1 VAAELALFHL
11 FRRAQCNPSEYEQDF
26 RLYSDEM
33 HHHAA
38 FHDPVLVALS
48 ILIAALASYT
58 ALDLAT
64 RMRAASGRAR
74 RAWLAAAA
82 IAMGGGIWSMH
93 FVGMLAFSL
102 PGIEISYDP
111 FMTLLSLVIPIV
123 VAAAAFAVVEGRRQ
137 ALVASGFA
145 MGLGISGM
153 HYTGMGAMRMA
164 ASIEYDPR
172 WVVLSVMIA
181 VSASVVALWLA
192 FRHTNAAQRLFA
204 GLVMGVAISGMH
216 YAAMEGALF
225 LPAIPTAGHAGHLG
239 VGQAP
244 LAFVLAGTTIMILSI
259 GIAAAVYDRASAER
273 ALREANALRR
283 SEERFRLL
291 VEGVAD
297 HAIFM
302 LEPDGRVGN
311 WNLGAGRLMGHGD
324 DIVGESYAIFHTEED
339 CATGAPARA
348 LLEAERE
355 GKSAIEGWR
364 VRKDGSRFWAEATI
378 VAVRN
383 ETGVTTGFA
392 KIVRDVSERRKA
404 HEALDRAR
412 EALMMSQKMETIGQ
426 LTGGVAHDFNNLL
439 ATVLG
444 NLELLKKHLPTGDP
458 KIPRL
463 VDNAMQGALRGVS
476 LTQRMLAFA
485 RKQDLRPAV
494 VDVQELVRGMAS
506 LLKFEAGIRVETL
519 FPMDLPKVK
528 VDANQLEL
536 AILNLAVN
544 ARDAMPAGGVITIGA
559 REQQDGGGPPT
570 NRYVALS
577 VSDMGCG
584 MDDETLKHAQE
595 PFFTTKGV
603 GKGTGLGLSMVHGLA
618 EQSGGK
624 LVVKSRLGEG
634 TTAEIWLPIAVEAAV
649 PPPRV
654 EAPAPIPR
662 ASRRLSVLVV
672 DDDLLVL
679 ESTAAMLED
688 LGHAVVEA
696 RSGEEA
702 LTLLRRTRTVDLVVT
717 DYAMPGMTGLQLAD
731 AVAAERPGM
740 VILLSTGYAELPSEA
755 RSDLPRLSKPFD
767 QAALA
772 KAIEAALRGE
782 EPAGSVVVFR
792 PKSA

>member
-1 VAAELALFHL
+1 
-11 FRRAQCNPSEYEQDF
+11 
-26 RLYSDEM
+26 M
-33 HHHAA
+33 HHHTA

-48 ILIAALASYT
+48 VLIAALASYT

-74 RAWLAAAA
+74 RSWLVAAA

-111 FMTLLSLVIPIV
+111 FLTLLSLVIPIG
-123 VAAAAFAVVEGRRQ
+123 VAAAAFAVVGRRPQ
-137 ALVASGFA
+137 ALLASGFA

-153 HYTGMGAMRMA
+153 HYTGMAAMRMA
-164 ASIEYDPR
+164 AFMQYDPR
-172 WVVLSVMIA
+172 WVVLSIVIA

-192 FRHTNAAQRLFA
+192 FRNTNAVQRLFA
-204 GLVMGVAISGMH
+204 GFVMGLAISGMH
-216 YAAMEGALF
+216 YAAMEGAMF
-225 LPAIPTAGHAGHLG
+225 LPTIPMAGQAGHLG

-244 LAFVLAGTTIMILSI
+244 LAFLLGGITIVILSI
-259 GIAAAVYDRASAER
+259 GITAAVYDRASAER
-273 ALREANALRR
+273 AQREANTLRR

-291 VEGVAD
+291 VEGIVD

-302 LEPDGRVGN
+302 LDPDGRVGN
-311 WNLGAGRLMGHGD
+311 WNLGARRLMGYGD
-324 DIVGESYAIFHTEED
+324 DIVGTSYTIFHTAED
-339 CATGAPARA
+339 CAAGAPARA
-348 LLEAERE
+348 LVEAERE

-364 VRKDGSRFWAEATI
+364 VRKDGSYFWAEATI

-383 ETGVTTGFA
+383 ESGALAGFA
-392 KIVRDVSERRKA
+392 NIVRDVSEKRRA
-404 HEALDRAR
+404 QDALDRAR

-439 ATVLG
+439 AAVLG
-444 NLELLKKHLPTGDP
+444 SLELLKKRLPSAEP
-458 KIPRL
+458 KIQRL
-463 VDNAMQGALRGVS
+463 VDNAMQGAQRGAS

-494 VDVQELVRGMAS
+494 VDVRELVHGMAS

-519 FPMDLPKVK
+519 FPIDLPKVK

-536 AILNLAVN
+536 AVLNLAVN
-544 ARDAMPAGGVITIGA
+544 ARDAMPDGGLITIAA
-559 REQQDGGGPPT
+559 REERDDDGRPT
-570 NRYVALS
+570 SGYVALS
-577 VSDMGCG
+577 VSDTGCG
-584 MDDETLKHAQE
+584 MDDAILKHAQE

-618 EQSGGK
+618 EQSGGR
-624 LVVKSRLGEG
+624 LVLKSRPGEG
-634 TTAEIWLPIAVEAAV
+634 TTADIWLPIAEETAV
-649 PPPRV
+649 PDLRA
-654 EAPAPIPR
+654 EAPAPVPR
-662 ASRRLSVLVV
+662 ASRPLSVLVV

-679 ESTAAMLED
+679 ENTAVMLED
-688 LGHAVVEA
+688 LGHAVIEA

-702 LTLLRRTRTVDLVVT
+702 LDLLRRTRTVDLVVT
-717 DYAMPGMTGLQLAD
+717 DYAMPGMTGLQLAS
-731 AVAAERPGM
+731 AVAAERPGTI
-740 VILLSTGYAELPSEA
+740 VLLSTGYADLPSDV
-755 RSDLPRLSKPFD
+755 RSSLPRLAKPFD

-772 KAIEAALRGE
+772 KAIEAAMREE
-782 EPAGSVVVFR
+782 EPTGSIVAFR

>member
-1 VAAELALFHL
+1 M
-11 FRRAQCNPSEYEQDF
+11 N
-26 RLYSDEM
+26 
-33 HHHAA
+33 HHTA

-102 PGIEISYDP
+102 PGIEISYDS
-111 FMTLLSLVIPIV
+111 FLTLLSLVIPVV
-123 VAAAAFAVVEGRRQ
+123 VAAAAFAVVGRRPQ
-137 ALVASGFA
+137 ALLASGFA

-153 HYTGMGAMRMA
+153 HYTGMSAMRMA

-172 WVVLSVMIA
+172 WVVLSIVIA
-181 VSASVVALWLA
+181 IGASVVALWLA
-192 FRHTNAAQRLFA
+192 FRHTNAVQRLFA
-204 GLVMGVAISGMH
+204 GLVMGLAISGMH

-225 LPAIPTAGHAGHLG
+225 LPGVPIAGQAGHLG
-239 VGQAP
+239 GGQAP
-244 LAFVLAGTTIMILSI
+244 LGFLLAGTTIVILII

-273 ALREANALRR
+273 AQREANALRR

-291 VEGVAD
+291 VEGIAD

-302 LEPDGRVGN
+302 LEPNGCVGN
-311 WNLGAGRLMGHGD
+311 WNLGARRLMGYGD
-324 DIVGESYAIFHTEED
+324 DIVGTSYAIFHTEED
-339 CATGAPARA
+339 RATGAPARA

-364 VRKDGSRFWAEATI
+364 VRKDGSRFWAEVTI

-383 ETGVTTGFA
+383 ESGAITGFA
-392 KIVRDVSERRKA
+392 KIVRDVSERRRA
-404 HEALDRAR
+404 QEALDRAR

-439 ATVLG
+439 AAVLG
-444 NLELLKKHLPTGDP
+444 SLELLKKRLPADDP
-458 KIPRL
+458 KIQRL
-463 VDNAMQGALRGVS
+463 VDNATQGALRGAS

-494 VDVQELVRGMAS
+494 VDVPELVRGMAS
-506 LLKFEAGIRVETL
+506 LLKFDAGIRIDTL
-519 FPMDLPKVK
+519 FPIGLPKVQ

-544 ARDAMPAGGVITIGA
+544 ARDAMPDGGLITIAA
-559 REQQDGGGPPT
+559 REEADGGGPPR
-570 NRYVALS
+570 NRYVALA
-577 VSDMGCG
+577 VSDTGCG
-584 MDDETLKHAQE
+584 MDAETLRHAQE

-624 LVVKSRLGEG
+624 LLLKSRRGEG
-634 TTAEIWLPIAVEAAV
+634 TTAEIWLPIAEEAV
-649 PPPRV
+649 
-654 EAPAPIPR
+654 APAPRAMAPAPMPR

-679 ESTAAMLED
+679 ENTAAMLED

-702 LTLLRRTRTVDLVVT
+702 MDLLRRTRTVDLIVT
-717 DYAMPGMTGLQLAD
+717 DYAMPGMTGLQLAS
-731 AVAAERPGM
+731 AAAAERPGT

-755 RSDLPRLSKPFD
+755 RSSLPRLAKPFD
-767 QAALA
+767 QTALA
-772 KAIEAALRGE
+772 KAIEAAMRDGE
-782 EPAGSVVVFR
+782 HPGSVVAFR
-792 PKSA
+792 PKGA

>member
-1 VAAELALFHL
+1 
-11 FRRAQCNPSEYEQDF
+11 
-26 RLYSDEM
+26 M
-33 HHHAA
+33 HHQAA
-38 FHDPVLVALS
+38 FHNPVLVALS

-102 PGIEISYDP
+102 PGTEISYDP
-111 FMTLLSLVIPIV
+111 FLTLLSLVIPIV
-123 VAAAAFAVVEGRRQ
+123 VAAAAFAVVGRRPE
-137 ALVASGFA
+137 ALLASGFA

-164 ASIEYDPR
+164 ASIEYDPQ
-172 WVVLSVMIA
+172 WVVLSIVIA
-181 VSASVVALWLA
+181 ISASVVALWLA
-192 FRHTNAAQRLFA
+192 FRHTNAVQRLFA
-204 GLVMGVAISGMH
+204 GVVMGLAVSGMH

-225 LPAIPTAGHAGHLG
+225 LPAVPVAGHAGHV

-244 LAFVLAGTTIMILSI
+244 LAFLLAGTTIVILSI

-273 ALREANALRR
+273 AQREASALRR

-291 VEGVAD
+291 VEGITD
-297 HAIFM
+297 HAMFM

-311 WNLGAGRLMGHGD
+311 WNLGARRLMGYGD
-324 DIVGESYAIFHTEED
+324 DIIGTSYAIFHTEED
-339 CATGAPARA
+339 RAAETPARA
-348 LLEAERE
+348 LLAAERE

-364 VRKDGSRFWAEATI
+364 VRKDGSRFWAEATV
-378 VAVRN
+378 VAARN
-383 ETGVTTGFA
+383 ESGAITGFA
-392 KIVRDVSERRKA
+392 KIVRDVSERRRA
-404 HEALDRAR
+404 QEALDRVR

-444 NLELLKKHLPTGDP
+444 SLELLKKRLPAGDQ
-458 KIPRL
+458 KIQRL
-463 VDNAMQGALRGVS
+463 IDNAMHGALRGAS

-494 VDVQELVRGMAS
+494 IDVPELVRGMAS
-506 LLKFEAGIRVETL
+506 LLKFESGIRVETL

-536 AILNLAVN
+536 AILNLALN
-544 ARDAMPAGGVITIGA
+544 ARDAMPDGGLITIAA
-559 REQQDGGGPPT
+559 REEQDGGGPPT
-570 NRYVALS
+570 SRYVALS
-577 VSDMGCG
+577 VSDTGCG
-584 MDDETLKHAQE
+584 MDDETRKHAQE

-618 EQSGGK
+618 EQSGGR
-624 LVVKSRLGEG
+624 LVLKSRPGQG
-634 TTAEIWLPIAVEAAV
+634 TTAEIWLPIAEEAAV
-649 PPPRV
+649 PAARAA
-654 EAPAPIPR
+654 APSPIPQ

-702 LTLLRRTRTVDLVVT
+702 LALLRRTRTVDLVVT
-717 DYAMPGMTGLQLAD
+717 DYAMPGMTGLQLAG
-731 AVAAERPGM
+731 AIAAERPGTI
-740 VILLSTGYAELPSEA
+740 ILLSTAYAELPSEA
-755 RSDLPRLSKPFD
+755 RSNLPRLSKPFD
-767 QAALA
+767 QDALA
-772 KAIEAALRGE
+772 KAIEATMREGE
-782 EPAGSVVVFR
+782 RAGSVVAFR

>member
-1 VAAELALFHL
+1 
-11 FRRAQCNPSEYEQDF
+11 
-26 RLYSDEM
+26 M

-74 RAWLAAAA
+74 RSWLVAAA

-111 FMTLLSLVIPIV
+111 FLTLLSLVIPIV
-123 VAAAAFAVVEGRRQ
+123 VAAAAFAVVGRRPR
-137 ALVASGFA
+137 ALLASGFA

-153 HYTGMGAMRMA
+153 HYTGMAAMRMA
-164 ASIEYDPR
+164 ALMEYDPR
-172 WVVLSVMIA
+172 WVVLSILIA
-181 VSASVVALWLA
+181 ISASVVALWLA
-192 FRHTNAAQRLFA
+192 FRNTNAVQRLFA
-204 GLVMGVAISGMH
+204 GLVMGLAVSGMH
-216 YAAMEGALF
+216 YAAMEGAMF
-225 LPAIPTAGHAGHLG
+225 LPTNTMARQAGHLG

-244 LAFVLAGTTIMILSI
+244 LAFLLAGITIVILSI

-273 ALREANALRR
+273 AQREADALRR

-291 VEGVAD
+291 VEGIVD

-302 LEPDGRVGN
+302 LDPDGRVGN
-311 WNLGAGRLMGHGD
+311 WNLGAHRLMGYGD
-324 DIVGESYAIFHTEED
+324 DIVGTSYTIFHTEED
-339 CATGAPARA
+339 CAAGAPARA
-348 LLEAERE
+348 LVEAERE

-364 VRKDGSRFWAEATI
+364 IRKDGSRFWAEATI

-383 ETGVTTGFA
+383 ESGAIAGFA
-392 KIVRDVSERRKA
+392 KIVRDVSERRRA
-404 HEALDRAR
+404 QDALDRAR

-439 ATVLG
+439 AAVLG
-444 NLELLKKHLPTGDP
+444 SLELLKRRLPPGDA
-458 KIPRL
+458 KVQRL
-463 VDNAMQGALRGVS
+463 VDNATLGAQRGAS

-494 VDVQELVRGMAS
+494 VDIHELVHGMAS

-519 FPMDLPKVK
+519 FPMDLPKVR

-536 AILNLAVN
+536 AVLNLAVN
-544 ARDAMPAGGVITIGA
+544 ARDAMPGGGLITIAA
-559 REQQDGGGPPT
+559 REERGDGGLRT
-570 NRYVALS
+570 SDYVALS
-577 VSDMGCG
+577 VSDTGCG
-584 MDDETLKHAQE
+584 MDDETLRHAQE

-624 LVVKSRLGEG
+624 LALRSLPGEG
-634 TTAEIWLPIAVEAAV
+634 TTAEIWLPMAGETAV
-649 PPPRV
+649 PDPRA
-654 EAPAPIPR
+654 EAPAPVPR
-662 ASRRLSVLVV
+662 ASRQLSVLVV

-679 ESTAAMLED
+679 ENTAAMLDD
-688 LGHAVVEA
+688 LGHIVVEA
-696 RSGEEA
+696 RSGDEA
-702 LTLLRRTRTVDLVVT
+702 LALLRRTRTVDLVVT
-717 DYAMPGMTGLQLAD
+717 DYAMPGMTGLQLAS
-731 AVAAERPGM
+731 AVAAERPGT
-740 VILLSTGYAELPSEA
+740 VILLSTGYAEIPSDE
-755 RSDLPRLSKPFD
+755 RSSLPRLSKPFD

-772 KAIEAALRGE
+772 KAIEAAMRE
-782 EPAGSVVVFR
+782 DEPTGSIVAFR

>member
-1 VAAELALFHL
+1 
-11 FRRAQCNPSEYEQDF
+11 
-26 RLYSDEM
+26 M
-33 HHHAA
+33 HHHTA

-111 FMTLLSLVIPIV
+111 FLTLLSLVIPIV
-123 VAAAAFAVVEGRRQ
+123 VAAAAFAVVGRRPQ
-137 ALVASGFA
+137 ALLASGFA

-153 HYTGMGAMRMA
+153 HYTGMAAMRMA

-172 WVVLSVMIA
+172 WVVLSIVIA
-181 VSASVVALWLA
+181 ISASVVALWLA
-192 FRHTNAAQRLFA
+192 FRNTSAVQRLFA
-204 GLVMGVAISGMH
+204 GLVMGLAISGMH

-225 LPAIPTAGHAGHLG
+225 VPAISIAGQAGHLG

-244 LAFVLAGTTIMILSI
+244 LAFLLAGTTIMILSI

-273 ALREANALRR
+273 AQREADALRR

-291 VEGVAD
+291 VEGIAD

-311 WNLGAGRLMGHGD
+311 WNLGARRLMGYGD
-324 DIVGESYAIFHTEED
+324 DIVGTSYTIFHTEED
-339 CATGAPARA
+339 RAAGVPARA

-364 VRKDGSRFWAEATI
+364 VRKDGSRFWAEVTI

-383 ETGVTTGFA
+383 ESGAITGFA
-392 KIVRDVSERRKA
+392 KIVRDVSERRRA
-404 HEALDRAR
+404 QEALERAR

-439 ATVLG
+439 AAVLG
-444 NLELLKKHLPTGDP
+444 SLELLKKRLPSDDP
-458 KIPRL
+458 KIQRL
-463 VDNAMQGALRGVS
+463 VDNAMQGALRGAS

-494 VDVQELVRGMAS
+494 VDVRELVRGMAS
-506 LLKFEAGIRVETL
+506 LLKFEAGIRIETL

-544 ARDAMPAGGVITIGA
+544 ARDAMPDGGLITIAAREEQDDGGLPAQPLRCALGERHRLRHGRGDAQARPGAVLYDQGRRQGHRARTVNGPRSCRAVRRQARIEEPPRRGHDSRDLAADRRGGRGASPARGGSGVRYLGPAGGF
-559 REQQDGGGPPT
+559 PC
-570 NRYVALS
+570 LS
-577 VSDMGCG
+577 S
-584 MDDETLKHAQE
+584 
-595 PFFTTKGV
+595 TTTSWCSRTRPRCWRIL
-603 GKGTGLGLSMVHGLA
+603 GTP
-618 EQSGGK
+618 
-624 LVVKSRLGEG
+624 
-634 TTAEIWLPIAVEAAV
+634 W
-649 PPPRV
+649 
-654 EAPAPIPR
+654 
-662 ASRRLSVLVV
+662 SRRARARRRWLCSAARAPSTS
-672 DDDLLVL
+672 LLP
-679 ESTAAMLED
+679 T
-688 LGHAVVEA
+688 
-696 RSGEEA
+696 
-702 LTLLRRTRTVDLVVT
+702 
-717 DYAMPGMTGLQLAD
+717 MPC
-731 AVAAERPGM
+731 
-740 VILLSTGYAELPSEA
+740 
-755 RSDLPRLSKPFD
+755 
-767 QAALA
+767 
-772 KAIEAALRGE
+772 
-782 EPAGSVVVFR
+782 PA
-792 PKSA
+792 